1 MSKLNRAL
9 RSFMETSITSA
20 AMRHWTPT
28 IFLRTQREYQEEN
41 FGARNPAALWV
52 GRYRGRG
59 NAASSS
65 FRIKPRGTSIERHW
79 LAAFAHLVFLPYHSS
94 ATQHP

>member
-9 RSFMETSITSA
+9 RSFMETSIPSA
-20 AMRHWTPT
+20 AMRYWTQT

-41 FGARNPAALWV
+41 FGARNPAALCV

-65 FRIKPRGTSIERHW
+65 FRIKPRATSMERHW
-79 LAAFAHLVFLPYHSS
+79 LAALAHSVFLPYHSL
-94 ATQHP
+94 ARQHP